1 MRFYVR
7 RMTKG
12 YYDNGSDAWKP
23 IEVSPLP
30 PTFERGGW
38 QAWRW
43 ARERS
48 RDLRHENQ
56 VYQVFDGDGKE
67 RGKPYHCG
75 DVIPRREAKPKQVED
90 TVLPYKVAYQTEM
103 GGRWH
108 QFPRKDGAWHADL
121 MTAKAWAQARSQR
134 MSKMKYVVTLNGE
147 HVSPI
152 YRNGKKIKTEVAV
165 FELEYRAKGATA
177 WRPFDSGIDPKVKQ
191 YSHENVVDRCRSC
204 SFTKIHEVRIIHD
217 GIMIYKDIPTTSEL
231 VEWITNYVNNCTA
244 GQETNMNISKPLN
257 IPTNTLIEKIRKY
270 LDERLAEHDER
281 VAKAQAKNEKR
292 LAVFRSLFEA
302 EPVRTVANCVYVY
315 ELAVLVADEDYT
327 LDEAIEKLQGR
338 PEFQEVG
345 AYQPDK
351 DAEKT
356 LSVLEA
362 TSDETIEVSTES
374 SLYRYL

>member
-134 MSKMKYVVTLNGE
+134 MSKTKYVVTLNGE

-152 YRNGKKIKTEVAV
+152 YRNG
-165 FELEYRAKGATA
+165 
-177 WRPFDSGIDPKVKQ
+177 
-191 YSHENVVDRCRSC
+191 
-204 SFTKIHEVRIIHD
+204 
-217 GIMIYKDIPTTSEL
+217 
-231 VEWITNYVNNCTA
+231 NCTA